1 VDGCGWR
8 RLVSNVHMLASD
20 HRPPPLQAAH
30 HDRPD
35 FASPPELEK
44 RLTDL
49 EVKAC
54 YLEDLVESL
63 NTLVY
68 RQQQHLD
75 SLTRELLRLREQGA
89 LHASDAGGTGFRSL
103 RDEIPPHY

>member
-1 VDGCGWR
+1 MRAMDAQTTS
-8 RLVSNVHMLASD
+8 LL
-20 HRPPPLQAAH
+20 PPAPRAAAH
-30 HDRPD
+30 QPPD
-35 FASPPELEK
+35 SSAQASEQRLTELEI
-44 RLTDL
+44 
-49 EVKAC
+49 KAC

-68 RQQQHLD
+68 QQQLRLD

-89 LHASDAGGTGFRSL
+89 LHASDAGGTGFHSL